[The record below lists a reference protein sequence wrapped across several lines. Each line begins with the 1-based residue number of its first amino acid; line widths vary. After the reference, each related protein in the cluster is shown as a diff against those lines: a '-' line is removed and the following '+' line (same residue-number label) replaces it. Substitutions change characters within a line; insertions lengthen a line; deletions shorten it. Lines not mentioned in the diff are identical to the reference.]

1 MKSTKLLKLEKELKQ
16 TVELILQEIPFLK
29 INKKIK
35 SLKGNIR
42 PDLVMQVNDGN
53 RSTYLII
60 EAKSSGEPRY
70 IRPAI
75 LQLKEYLAQYKN
87 SYGIITAPYI
97 SSDTDDL
104 CKKNKVGFI
113 DLAGNCF
120 INFGKVYIEKNNY
133 PNPNIEKRTIR
144 SIFSQ
149 KATRILRVMLNNP
162 KKSWQVQELAK
173 EAYVSIGLAFK
184 VKDRLLDLEYAKE
197 EKKLISLIQ
206 PQKLLNKWADNYS
219 FRNNQLYDCFSIKVI
234 REIEKELSLY
244 CQKKNITYALALF
257 SGASIVAP
265 FSRYTRGFAYINY
278 NIKEIMNA
286 LDLKDVNSGANFTL
300 MQPYDE
306 GVFYNLQKTGIFS
319 VTSNIQ
325 LYLDLT
331 SFKGRGEEAA
341 KFLFEQKIKSQW

>member
-104 CKKNKVGFI
+104 CKKNKIGFI

-120 INFGKVYIEKNNY
+120 INFGKVYI
-133 PNPNIEKRTIR
+133 
-144 SIFSQ
+144 
-149 KATRILRVMLNNP
+149 
-162 KKSWQVQELAK
+162 
-173 EAYVSIGLAFK
+173 
-184 VKDRLLDLEYAKE
+184 
-197 EKKLISLIQ
+197 
-206 PQKLLNKWADNYS
+206 
-219 FRNNQLYDCFSIKVI
+219 
-234 REIEKELSLY
+234 
-244 CQKKNITYALALF
+244 
-257 SGASIVAP
+257 
-265 FSRYTRGFAYINY
+265 
-278 NIKEIMNA
+278 
-286 LDLKDVNSGANFTL
+286 
-300 MQPYDE
+300 
-306 GVFYNLQKTGIFS
+306 
-319 VTSNIQ
+319 
-325 LYLDLT
+325 
-331 SFKGRGEEAA
+331 
-341 KFLFEQKIKSQW
+341 